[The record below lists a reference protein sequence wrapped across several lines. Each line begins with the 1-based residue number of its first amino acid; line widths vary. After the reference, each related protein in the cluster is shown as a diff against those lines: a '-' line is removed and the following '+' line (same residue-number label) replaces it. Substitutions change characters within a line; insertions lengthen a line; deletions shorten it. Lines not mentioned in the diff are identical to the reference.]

1 MISQSD
7 NTVMFDGGGNAVP
20 LNRVKRRLKG
30 QAKAMLSG
38 FKGANDE
45 QLNDWVFL
53 PLEINQILKNDL
65 RKLRARS
72 RDLARNDDTARRFL
86 SLLKQNVLGHR
97 GIRLQAKNKLR
108 NGKPDK
114 RWNAEIEREWKSFG
128 KKRRHRGRMTAPS
141 ACGQMSL
148 RQIQWLVLL
157 SRAVDGECFV
167 QIMRG
172 YPHNKHRFAVR
183 LINPDL
189 LDHTFSTKAANGNR
203 IEMGIELDEFDMPV
217 AYHFSKDHPQGKSA
231 KRTDPRVRI
240 PADQIIHVF
249 RKEHV
254 GQLRGIPDFAAV
266 MHKAKMLNG
275 VNEAVVVGWRVA
287 ACKMGFFVSKDAEDF
302 PDPDADPDDPTV
314 RTAPESTFDANPG
327 QIDYIDDAKE
337 FREFNPDYPTSSF
350 AEGYK
355 TFMRQ
360 MSNGLNVS
368 SPTLSNDYSDVNYSS
383 LRQALLEDR
392 EGWRCVQADMED
404 DFEQPLFDEWY
415 DWTTNI
421 TERIS
426 ISDAK
431 RNQEPEVAHQFR
443 GWPWVDPLKE
453 VKAQVEAVNNN
464 LRTRQSVMSDT
475 DGSDFLEIVDELRD
489 ENEAL
494 EDRGL
499 MHTPVATAVPDNA
512 NDASEE
518 ESEADD
524 E

>member
-1 MISQSD
+1 MISQASSS
-7 NTVMFDGGGNAVP
+7 VMYDGGGNAVP
-20 LNRVKRRLKG
+20 LNRVKRRLTG
-30 QAKAMLSG
+30 QAKAMLGG

-45 QLNDWVFL
+45 QLADWVFL

-72 RDLARNDDTARRFL
+72 RDLAWNDDTARRFL

-97 GIRLQAKNKLR
+97 GIGLQAKNKLR

-114 RWNAEIEREWKSFG
+114 RWNAEIEREWKSFA
-128 KKRRHRGRMTAPS
+128 KKRRHRGRLVSPS

-148 RQIQWLVLL
+148 RQLQWLVLN
-157 SRAVDGECFV
+157 SRAVDGECFI
-167 QIMRG
+167 QILRG
-172 YPHNKHRFAVR
+172 YPHNKHRFAIR
-183 LINPDL
+183 LLNPDL
-189 LDHTFSTKAANGNR
+189 LDHTFSSKAKNGNR
-203 IEMGIELDEFDMPV
+203 IEMGIELDEFSVPV

-231 KRTDPRVRI
+231 KRTGPRISI

-249 RKEHV
+249 RKEYA

-287 ACKMGFFVSKDAEDF
+287 ACKMGFFVSKDSEDF
-302 PDPDADPDDPTV
+302 PEPGEDPDDPTV
-314 RTAPESTFDANPG
+314 RVAPESTFDATPG

-337 FREFNPDYPTSSF
+337 FREFNPEYPTSTY
-350 AEGYK
+350 AEGHK

-360 MSNGLNVS
+360 LANGLNVS
-368 SPTLSNDYSDVNYSS
+368 SPTLMNDYSDVNYSS

-392 EGWRCVQADMED
+392 EGWRCIQADLAD

-415 DWTTNI
+415 DWTANVT
-421 TERIS
+421 RLIS
-426 ISDAK
+426 VPDAK
-431 RNQEPEVAHQFR
+431 RGQEPEIVHQFR

-453 VKAQVEAVNNN
+453 VKAQLEAVNGN

-475 DGSDFLEIVDELRD
+475 DGADFTDTVDAIRD

-494 EDRGL
+494 ESRGL
-499 MHTPVATAVPDNA
+499 KQAPAAAAVEDEA
-512 NDASEE
+512 
-518 ESEADD
+518 ESEVDNGQ
-524 E
+524 